1 MSFNAYPDSEI
12 LPQSEFLSKR
22 KELFELPIRV
32 RFFVQKYV
40 EHSDLDIL
48 YLNDQ
53 STLFPVN
60 PSTFTCLVSQLR
72 LNDYK
77 HCNQFLS
84 AANQS
89 LSFGGLLIGSVET
102 YSIRKKQIKA
112 KQPTVFGNLVYSWD
126 LVLHRFIPKMP
137 ISGKIYRKA
146 YKGKSNLMSE
156 VEALGRLYASGFEMI
171 EQQEI
176 GDRLYF
182 AAKKINNPSKN
193 SNPTFW
199 PIVKLKRIGIGGK
212 EFAVYKLRTMYP
224 YSEYLQDMV
233 YQKNNLSEGGKFK
246 DDFRISSL
254 GKFLRKFWLD
264 EIPMVWNLI
273 KGEIK
278 IVGVRPLS
286 KQYFN
291 LYNSELK
298 EKRILFK
305 PGLIPPYYAD
315 MPNTLEEI
323 MESEMRYLDAYSKS
337 PIATDFKYFF
347 KILKNIV
354 FKGARSR

>member
-12 LPQSEFLSKR
+12 LPQSEFLSER
-22 KELFELPIRV
+22 KELFELPIKARY
-32 RFFVQKYV
+32 FIQKHV
-40 EHSDLDIL
+40 EKSDSNIL
-48 YLNDQ
+48 YLNDPIA
-53 STLFPVN
+53 LFSVN
-60 PSTFTCLVSQLR
+60 SSTFSCLVSQLR
-72 LNDYK
+72 LNDYPY
-77 HCNQFLS
+77 CDQFLS

-89 LSFGGLLIGSVET
+89 LSLGGFLIGSVET
-102 YSIRKKQIKA
+102 YANREKQIKA
-112 KQPTVFGNLVYSWD
+112 KQPNFLGNLAYSWD
-126 LVLHRFIPKMP
+126 SVLHRFIPRMP
-137 ISGKIYRKA
+137 ITGRIYRMV

-156 VEALGRLYASGFEMI
+156 VEALGRIYASGFEMI
-171 EQQEI
+171 DQQEI

-182 AAKKINNPSKN
+182 AAKKIINPLKN
-193 SNPTFW
+193 AHPTFW

-254 GKFLRKFWLD
+254 GRFLRKFWLD

-298 EKRILFK
+298 EKRIQFK

-323 MESEMRYLDAYSKS
+323 MESEMRYLEAYSKS
-337 PIATDFKYFF
+337 PVYTDLSYFF
-347 KILKNIV
+347 KILKNIL